1 MSNAE
6 IKRSKK
12 RTFGFIL
19 VFFIW
24 VLNSFL
30 RIYCGI
36 LNITEGSML
45 DEPVSLVVFQ
55 FIIVMFFILGVSGFI
70 ATPGLW
76 QMKRW
81 GFWGTIIVCILTI
94 IFDIWGITIQFT
106 AALGF
111 FVPGILLIYLC
122 INKSR
127 FQDRSVQDSERS

>member
-19 VFFIW
+19 VFLIW

-55 FIIVMFFILGVSGFI
+55 FIIVMFLILGVSGFI